1 MDVSGLRKKVTRG
14 LISRLA
20 EQEKGFRAA
29 TKKVVV
35 YLAVFYLVYLFCAG
49 DYGLFRI
56 HRLANQ
62 RDDLQAH
69 YLATVA
75 EAVDYSYRLRR
86 LKTDAHYFE
95 WLARTRYGFSRPH
108 ETIYH
113 LR

>member
-35 YLAVFYLVYLFCAG
+35 YLAVFYLIYIFCAG

-56 HRLANQ
+56 QRLTDRRNE
-62 RDDLQAH
+62 LQAQ

-75 EAVDYSYRLRR
+75 ETVDYTYRLRR
-86 LKTDAHYFE
+86 LKSDPHYFE